1 MQTSTT
7 TSHKAIIAP
16 TLELGNIKIDNV
28 TQRTISCIGGKRTGK
43 TTTLKMMALAF
54 PPHIKLFIFDP
65 LDVIPELPGFEKI
78 NINKKVIDKGT
89 DFGKFLNKVELG
101 KKKGI
106 IFSFIRLLQK
116 EQADFSNAL
125 FKIWDPKDCVIAFD
139 EIHEFTPEH
148 GMHMDYGSEV
158 ERAVRH
164 WGNQNVGFIFTSQ
177 RPAFVSKKVL
187 GLTDYLIL
195 YRVTYTADVK
205 AVKDLLKEMN
215 QPMAE
220 KIVAE
225 IQTKPFLNGYAI
237 DFRPD
242 EINDSR

>member
-1 MQTSTT
+1 MENFLKEAKLS
-7 TSHKAIIAP
+7 
-16 TLELGNIKIDNV
+16 LGNIEIDNI
-28 TQRTISCIGGKRTGK
+28 TQRTVSLLGGKRVGK
-43 TTTLKMMALAF
+43 TSTLKMMALNF
-54 PPHIKLFIFDP
+54 PAHIKLFIFDP

-78 NINKKVIDKGT
+78 NINKKVIEKGT

-106 IFSFIRLLQK
+106 IFSFLRLLQK
-116 EQADFSNAL
+116 EQADFTNAL
-125 FKIWDPKDCVIAFD
+125 FKIWDPKNCVIAFD

-148 GMHMDYGSEV
+148 GMHMEYGSEV

-177 RPAFVSKKVL
+177 RAAFVSKKVL

-195 YRVTYTADVK
+195 FRVTYTADVK

-215 QPMAE
+215 QPMAD

-225 IQTKPFLNGYAI
+225 IQTKGFLNGYAI
-237 DFRPD
+237 DFRGIEHNP
-242 EINDSR
+242 R

>member
-1 MQTSTT
+1 MKPS
-7 TSHKAIIAP
+7 KRINP
-16 TLELGNIKIDNV
+16 TLTLGNIKIENI
-28 TQRTISCIGGKRTGK
+28 TQRTVSNVGGKRTGK
-43 TTTLKMMALAF
+43 TSTLKMMALAF
-54 PPHIKLFIFDP
+54 PPHIKLYIFDP
-65 LDVIPELPGFEKI
+65 LDVIPPLPGFEKI
-78 NINKKVIDKGT
+78 NISGKVIDKGAE
-89 DFGKFLNKVELG
+89 FGKFLNKIDLG

-106 IFSFIRLLQK
+106 IFSFKRLLQK
-116 EQADFSNAL
+116 EQTTFSDAL
-125 FKIWDPKDCVIAFD
+125 FKTWNPKDCVIAFD

-148 GMHMDYGSEV
+148 GMHMEYGGEV

-195 YRVTYTADVK
+195 YRVTYTSDVK

-215 QPMAE
+215 QPMAD

-237 DFRPD
+237 DFRPE
-242 EINDSR
+242 EIN